1 MILVYFLKAYYC
13 NVVKYKTWSYVVQG
27 QVWAQLLYLI
37 FAYLLSTV

>member
-1 MILVYFLKAYYC
+1 MILVYFLKAYC

-37 FAYLLSTV
+37 FVYLLSTV